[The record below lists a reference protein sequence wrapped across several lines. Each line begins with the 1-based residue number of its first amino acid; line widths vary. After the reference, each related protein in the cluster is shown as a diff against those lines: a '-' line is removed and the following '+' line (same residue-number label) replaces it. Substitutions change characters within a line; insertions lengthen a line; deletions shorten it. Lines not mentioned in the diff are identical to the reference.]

1 MNQENFFSTSNW
13 SRVSL
18 ITATCCSCVINL
30 FFRKLS
36 GKKMIRGLSSFVLFV
51 ALISITISSEVNIS
65 ANKSHIE
72 MTKHKRILPS
82 VKQLLINDSDCQRFL
97 QVLDKMD
104 PEDYTF
110 VDGKY
115 RSKKILS
122 SIGNEWQ
129 ILAMIHQQVFSCSN
143 ERSSSFQ
150 IHNLSCPKYNE

>member
-1 MNQENFFSTSNW
+1 
-13 SRVSL
+13 
-18 ITATCCSCVINL
+18 
-30 FFRKLS
+30 
-36 GKKMIRGLSSFVLFV
+36 MIRGLSSFVLFV

-82 VKQLLINDSDCQRFL
+82 VKQLLINDSDSDCQRFL

-115 RSKKILS
+115 RSKKNS
-122 SIGNEWQ
+122 E
-129 ILAMIHQQVFSCSN
+129 
-143 ERSSSFQ
+143 
-150 IHNLSCPKYNE
+150 